1 MPKASQ
7 TPWTVTVDKS
17 LNLSEF
23 GCFLLNE
30 NGNRGCTYDI
40 EVLRGS
46 INLTVVKKREILKYY
61 THLKN
66 YWCDL

>member
-1 MPKASQ
+1 MHKASQ
-7 TPWTVTVDKS
+7 MPWTVILDKS

-46 INLTVVKKREILKYY
+46 INLTVVKKMGSIKVLCTLEEL
-61 THLKN
+61 L
-66 YWCDL
+66 L